1 MEPKVY
7 IPETYEED
15 FMRAFLTFKF
25 QRVYCPKRQKLVTLH
40 DQAESPHGSELKRI
54 KDVSFLGK

>member
-1 MEPKVY
+1 VIELLRVEPKVY

-25 QRVYCPKRQKLVTLH
+25 QRVYCPKR
-40 DQAESPHGSELKRI
+40 
-54 KDVSFLGK
+54 